1 MTEAAADFWQ
11 RAKQALKTARL
22 DLSVDPDAAASRAY
36 YAAFYAV
43 SAWFVLEDRIHKK
56 HSAVEV
62 AVHRDLVNSGIMTS
76 GFGDDYS
83 HLFRLRAIGDYGVSE
98 HVSPEEAAGAVES
111 AAGILRAIAQAKPF
125 FKQDLSDI

>member
-1 MTEAAADFWQ
+1 MTKAAADFWE
-11 RAKQALKTARL
+11 RAKESLDVARRIL
-22 DLSVDPDAAASRAY
+22 AASPDIAASRAY

-111 AAGILRAIAQAKPF
+111 AAGILRAIARANPF
-125 FKQDLSDI
+125 FKLAPLDH